1 MKDQNIWNVVYISS
15 RQEKKVAQRLSDM
28 GVENY
33 LPIVKVLSQWSD
45 RKKLIEKPL
54 FNGYVF
60 VKFVKNPDDI
70 LRVTGVAGYLKYN
83 RNNAIVHQHEIDTIK
98 SLINYGYDM
107 TATDHSSTLEV
118 GEKVMITDGTLKGQI
133 GELVTKNDTKWFLIF
148 FEHFGNGV
156 QVKIP
161 SKLLKSIK

>member
-1 MKDQNIWNVVYISS
+1 MNDEITWNVVYTSS

-60 VKFVKNPDDI
+60 VRLVKNPDEV

-83 RNNAIVHQHEIDTIK
+83 KKNAVVYQHEIDTIK
-98 SLINYGYDM
+98 SLIHYGYDM
-107 TATDHSSTLEV
+107 TAIDISEDLEI

-133 GELVTKNDTKWFLIF
+133 GELVLKNDTKWFIIF
-148 FEHFGNGV
+148 FEYFGNGV

-161 SKLLKSIK
+161 SKLLKPIK

>member
-1 MKDQNIWNVVYISS
+1 MKDQNIWNVVYTSS
-15 RQEKKVAQRLSDM
+15 RQEKKVAQRFSDM

-33 LPIVKVLSQWSD
+33 LPIVKVVSQWSD
-45 RKKLIEKPL
+45 RKKIVEKPL

-60 VKFVKNPDDI
+60 VKQVKNPDDI

-83 RNNAIVHQHEIDTIK
+83 RNHAIVHQHEIDTIK

-107 TATDHSSTLEV
+107 TAIDNSSTLEI
-118 GEKVMITDGTLKGQI
+118 GEKVIITDGTLKGQI
-133 GELVTKNDTKWFLIF
+133 GELVTKNDTKWFVIF

>member
-1 MKDQNIWNVVYISS
+1 MKEENSWNVVYTSS
-15 RQEKKVAQRLSDM
+15 RQEKKVAQRLTDM

-33 LPIVKVLSQWSD
+33 LPIIKVISQWSD
-45 RKKLIEKPL
+45 RKKVIEKPL

-60 VKFVKNPDDI
+60 LRTVKNQDDI
-70 LRVTGVAGYLKYN
+70 LRLSGIAGYLKYN
-83 RNNAIVHQHEIDTIK
+83 RKNAVVYQHEIDTIK
-98 SLINYGYDM
+98 SLINYGYDI
-107 TATDHSSTLEV
+107 TALDVSENLEI

-133 GELVTKNDTKWFLIF
+133 GELVTKNDTKWFVIF